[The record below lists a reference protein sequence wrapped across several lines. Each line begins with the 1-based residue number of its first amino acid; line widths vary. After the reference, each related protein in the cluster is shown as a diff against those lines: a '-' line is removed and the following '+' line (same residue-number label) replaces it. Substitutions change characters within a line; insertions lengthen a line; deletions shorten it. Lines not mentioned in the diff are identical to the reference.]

1 MERIKEAPPITLY
14 AWPRLAVP
22 QTEIRNILTFLS
34 YKTNRPVTFR
44 LFTED
49 EGYSESSISVR
60 IAVSDSVQKTSK
72 TDTVRFGEKVYVLSE
87 SQVTV
92 DIEVNVPEEKRILDD
107 DDLALAYIDHNR
119 IIIPIELTA
128 TDNEAARA
136 LLAHIIEHS
145 VELLDFKM
153 SEKLLQQRKKL
164 AQRFCET
171 FAKGVEKRIT
181 EQEGDLKDSE
191 HEAQK
196 AYYTILEFERKR
208 PVIQKELKFL
218 KKLQQTRK
226 PRLFRRQAHA
236 LIELLASGQYSS
248 IEPDDDGSIIAT
260 TSPVTIE
267 YNSFK
272 FPLGK
277 YTLKIDLA
285 GEVKFEA
292 LDEHPNA
299 DYPHPHIGADGRP
312 CLGNIAA
319 DIPKMLGSM
328 RIAEVLQ
335 VLYEFLCE
343 YNRDSPYEKISNFD
357 PTGDYYD
364 EDDNPCE
371 NCDESCSPYCIH
383 ECRENN
389 GQYEC
394 SDCYDY
400 RTEYCYLD
408 CSYNE
413 NFERFSPCD
422 DCGDEGTEHCYLD
435 CQYNDKWQ
443 LKCPCEN
450 CEFDGCSSE
459 CPYFK
464 KLQELK
470 EVAKNANA
478 RQR

>member
-1 MERIKEAPPITLY
+1 MEQIKEVPPITLY
-14 AWPRLAVP
+14 TWPRLAMP
-22 QTEIRNILTFLS
+22 QTEICNILTFLA
-34 YKTNRPVTFR
+34 YKTNKPVTFR
-44 LFTED
+44 QYAED
-49 EGYSESSISVR
+49 EGYSKSNISIE
-60 IAVSDSVQKTSK
+60 IAVADGLRKTSR
-72 TDTVRFGEKVYVLSE
+72 TNTVRFGEDKYVLAE
-87 SQVTV
+87 EQVSI
-92 DIEVNVPEEKRILDD
+92 DIDIDVPEKKQILDD
-107 DDLALAYIDHNR
+107 DFLTLAYIDHNR
-119 IIIPIELTA
+119 IIILIELTA

-136 LLAHIIEHS
+136 LLAYIIEHS

-153 SEKLLQQRKKL
+153 SEELLQQRRKL
-164 AQRFCET
+164 AQRLCEA

-181 EQEGDLKDSE
+181 EQEEDLKDSE

-196 AYYTILEFERKR
+196 AHYTILEFERKR

-218 KKLQQTRK
+218 KKLQQIRK
-226 PRLFRRQAHA
+226 PRLFRKQAQS

-248 IEPDDDGSIIAT
+248 IEPADNGSIIAT

-267 YNSFK
+267 YNNFK

-277 YTLKIDLA
+277 YTVKIDMA
-285 GEVKFEA
+285 GEVKFET

-299 DYPHPHIGADGRP
+299 DYPHPHIGTDGRP

-328 RIAEVLQ
+328 RIAEALQ

-343 YNRDSPYEKISNFD
+343 YNPDSPYEKIGHFD

-371 NCDESCSPYCIH
+371 NCDESCGPYCIH

-394 SDCYDY
+394 SDCCDY
-400 RTEYCYLD
+400 RTDYCYLE

-435 CQYNDKWQ
+435 CQYNDQWQ

-450 CEFDGCSSE
+450 CEFDECNSE

>member
-1 MERIKEAPPITLY
+1 MNESKTVPPITMNT
-14 AWPRLAVP
+14 WPKLAIP
-22 QTEIRNILTFLS
+22 RAEIQNILTYLA
-34 YKTNRPVTFR
+34 YKTNKPITFR
-44 LFTED
+44 RYIED
-49 EGYSESSISVR
+49 EGYSENSISVR
-60 IAVSDSVQKTSK
+60 MAIADGVRKTSR
-72 TDTVRFGEKVYVLSE
+72 TDTVRFGEDKYVLAE
-87 SQVTV
+87 EQVTV
-92 DIEVNVPEEKRILDD
+92 DIDIDVPEEKQILDD
-107 DDLALAYIDHNR
+107 DFLTLAYIDHNR

-196 AYYTILEFERKR
+196 AHYTILEFERKR
-208 PVIQKELKFL
+208 PVIQKELKYL
-218 KKLQQTRK
+218 KKLQEIRK
-226 PRLFRRQAHA
+226 PRLFRKQAHG

-248 IEPDDDGSIIAT
+248 IEPVEGGCISAT
-260 TSPVTIE
+260 TSAITIE
-267 YNSFK
+267 YNNWK
-272 FPLGK
+272 FSLGR
-277 YTLKIDLA
+277 YTVKIDLG
-285 GEVKFEA
+285 GEVKIDA

-299 DYPHPHIGADGRP
+299 DYPHPHVGTDGHP

-328 RIAEVLQ
+328 RVAEALQ

-343 YNRDSPYEKISNFD
+343 YNPDSPYEKIGSFD
-357 PTGDYYD
+357 PTGQYYD

-394 SDCYDY
+394 RDCCDY
-400 RTEYCYLD
+400 RTDYCYQD
-408 CSYNE
+408 CDYNQ
-413 NFERFSPCD
+413 NFEQFKPCD
-422 DCGDEGTEHCYLD
+422 DCSDEGAEHCYLD
-435 CQYNDKWQ
+435 CQYNEQWQ

-450 CEFDGCSSE
+450 CEFDECSCE

-478 RQR
+478 RQE